1 MLERTRFARESDH
14 LVFLA
19 ELEEC
24 AMPTALVTGA
34 TGFVGS
40 NLVARLRDDD
50 WSVRCLIRNPQRAS
64 SLEQLGA
71 TLHEGNLNDCDRIE
85 AAMPEVDYV
94 FHVAGRVRALS
105 EREFE
110 TDNVDGTR
118 HVVTAAAAQATPP
131 GVVLVSS
138 LAAGGPNRP
147 GQPRRESDHDQPI
160 SAYGRSKL
168 SAERAAAQ
176 LADEVP
182 ISIIRPPIIFGPADM
197 ASLAIFTGIKR
208 IRLHAVP
215 GFRKFPV
222 SLVHVADLCDAMLR
236 IAQGGSRV
244 RTPNG
249 SKLEQANVN
258 QGVYYI
264 GAERSIPYGELGKL
278 AAQAIGCSG
287 FMLPVP
293 RPLFWLAGG
302 AAELYAQVV
311 RKPTV
316 LNLDKV
322 REAVA
327 PAWECDD
334 QRLRQELD
342 YQPAAPLEDRFAE
355 TANWY
360 REHGWL

>member
-1 MLERTRFARESDH
+1 MLDRTTFAGEGDNM
-14 LVFLA
+14 VFVV
-19 ELEEC
+19 ELEES

-40 NLVARLRDDD
+40 NLVTRLRDDE
-50 WSVRCLIRNPQRAS
+50 WSVRCLIRDAQKAS

-71 TLHEGNLNDCDRIE
+71 TLHEGTLHDGDLIE
-85 AAMPEVDYV
+85 AAMADVDYV

-105 EREFE
+105 DREFE
-110 TDNVDGTR
+110 TDNVNGTR
-118 HVVTAAAAQATPP
+118 NVVSAAAAQATPP
-131 GVVLVSS
+131 VVVSVSS

-147 GQPRRESDHDQPI
+147 GQPRRESDRDQPI
-160 SAYGRSKL
+160 SAYGKSKL
-168 SAERAAAQ
+168 AAERAAAQ
-176 LADEVP
+176 LADVVP

-215 GFRKFPV
+215 GFRSFPV
-222 SLVHVADLCDAMLR
+222 SLVHVADLCDAMIR
-236 IAQGGSRV
+236 IAQRGSRLV
-244 RTPNG
+244 APTASNAD
-249 SKLEQANVN
+249 QADAN

-278 AAQAIGCSG
+278 AAQALGCSG
-287 FMLPVP
+287 FLLPVP

-311 RKPTV
+311 RTPTV

-342 YQPAAPLEDRFAE
+342 YQPTAPLEQRFAE